1 MTGGGGDSQC
11 PGEAQGVHDQGAVS
25 AEVGLL
31 NVSSTNSSEA
41 RTTQSH
47 GMIRTYEPA
56 RQ

>member
-11 PGEAQGVHDQGAVS
+11 PGEAQGVHYQGAVS

-31 NVSSTNSSEA
+31 NVSTNSSEA
-41 RTTQSH
+41 MTTQSH
-47 GMIRTYEPA
+47 GMIRTYKPA